1 VPELAVLAW
10 DGGAKPKACRAGS
23 RQPAYC
29 GMLAAVPDPTLI
41 AATAYP
47 HVVVARLFRRVGDL
61 ERGRRFLEAVHAEV
75 LPPQERVLLL
85 QELARFRRDL
95 GDEGWA
101 EAHVGAIELND
112 AILKQL
118 AQRYGT
124 LLRSDPCAGEDD
136 RAVQIADAYAVRR
149 YATAQMRNDYAFEI
163 LNEAQRRPPGERAA
177 RLPDAIQAARVNY
190 GAIKEI
196 KASECVL
203 ARQPGA
209 AADFSIDAE
218 AIYPDTYGLGLL
230 LQAVGETSVDASTRA
245 EAEALLRE
253 AEQGAMGLPTRQR
266 TAYLS
271 TIREHRRAAELLR

>member
-1 VPELAVLAW
+1 
-10 DGGAKPKACRAGS
+10 
-23 RQPAYC
+23 
-29 GMLAAVPDPTLI
+29 MLAAVPDPTLV

-47 HVVVARLFRRVGDL
+47 YVVVARLFRRVGDL

-75 LPPQERVLLL
+75 LPPPERVLLL

-95 GDEGWA
+95 GDGDWSA
-101 EAHVGAIELND
+101 AQVGAIELND

-118 AQRYGT
+118 AQRYST
-124 LLRSDPCAGEDD
+124 LLRSDPCAEDD
-136 RAVQIADAYAVRR
+136 GRAVMIADAYAVRR

-163 LNEAQRRPPGERAA
+163 LNEAQRRPAGERGAH
-177 RLPDAIQAARVNY
+177 LPDAIQAARVNY

-196 KASECVL
+196 KDSECVL

-209 AADFSIDAE
+209 TADFSIDAE

-230 LQAVGETSVDASTRA
+230 LQAVGEASVDQSTRA
-245 EAEALLRE
+245 EAEALLRK